1 MFRLDPIRARRL
13 LTLVLCGLALGAGS
27 ASAQLQGHPHDLP
40 ALETD
45 SYFPRCTY
53 AELEGIGY
61 PDHFHAW
68 NWPGWVPLRDA
79 QGQAYGPG
87 TLCVGDSVVA
97 FPGLV
102 STDSVQSLNHFT
114 VHHNPGYA
122 ACDMLY
128 FLELLD
134 MAGRQIPPLLGLPLE
149 GELHLYNP
157 DSIDDYRAWTGLD
170 VWRLYQLDG
179 DRCIPEPLPVLQ
191 ARTLDG
197 HAMFAL
203 VTEWLLAN
211 NIPTELPPW
220 LRVGLAEYIAE
231 DGIHLAN
238 YMNEFRSNGPVLFS
252 PPLID
257 SILGGSRNPNDAVD
271 REMYR
276 RACYSAF
283 LMVWE
288 LVENQGGL
296 EAMRDLLD
304 RLHGG
309 ADLDEAFRL
318 VYGMGR
324 QDLEAMLDPAVL
336 GEPIGKAT
344 QSRSPQRPPE

>member
-1 MFRLDPIRARRL
+1 MIRPHRSTVCL
-13 LTLVLCGLALGAGS
+13 SVVLALLGLPLAGGS
-27 ASAQLQGHPHDLP
+27 AVAQIEGHANDLP
-40 ALETD
+40 PLTPDA
-45 SYFPRCTY
+45 YFPRCTY

-61 PDHFHAW
+61 PDHMHAW
-68 NWPGWVPLRDA
+68 NWPGWTPLVDEDGHA
-79 QGQAYGPG
+79 FGPG
-87 TLCVGDSVVA
+87 SMCVGDSVTA

-102 STDSVQSLNHFT
+102 SRDSVQGLGHF
-114 VHHNPGYA
+114 VLYHNPGYKN
-122 ACDMLY
+122 CDMLY

-134 MAGRQIPPLLGLPLE
+134 LAGHRVPPLLGLPLH
-149 GELHLYNP
+149 GTLHVHNP
-157 DSIDDYRAWTGLD
+157 DSIDAYRAETGYD
-170 VWRLYQLDG
+170 VWRLYHLDG
-179 DRCIPEPLPVLQ
+179 DICVPEPLPVLQ

-197 HAMFAL
+197 HAIFAL
-203 VTEWLLAN
+203 VTEWLLAK
-211 NIPTELPPW
+211 NIQVELPPW
-220 LRVGLAEYIAE
+220 LRAGLASYVAE
-231 DGIHLAN
+231 NGVHLAN
-238 YMNEFRSNGPVLFS
+238 YMNEFRSRGPVLFS

-257 SILGGSRNPNDAVD
+257 SILGGSPNPNAAAD

-276 RACYSAF
+276 RATYSAF

-304 RLHGG
+304 RLRGG
-309 ADLDEAFRL
+309 TDLDEAFRL

-324 QDLEAMLDPAVL
+324 QDLEAMLDPAML